1 MAVMTPRDPL
11 GQAILRAVLIVVAV
25 ALTLYLIVLLR
36 KPITWLVVAAF
47 IAVAMSG
54 PVNLLARH
62 MERGLAIAIAYS
74 ALVMI
79 PIGLGA
85 LLIPSLVGQIE
96 NLGENVPEYA
106 QDVTDFVNENQTLN
120 DLNDKYDFTS
130 ELQSLADDLP
140 SKIGDAAG
148 VLQDIGVGVVNS
160 IFATFTILILSVFM
174 VSGGPR
180 YAEMFVRAQ
189 PAGRAE
195 RVERALRDVANAV
208 GNYVAGALV
217 QATLAGVSAFIVL
230 TILGAPFAGPLAL
243 IVAFFDLIPV
253 VGATIAAVFIGVI
266 MLFVNFPVGVIIW
279 VIWAI
284 GYQQIENYVI
294 QPQIQ
299 KRAVSGR
306 AVHRPGRGALRLDPV
321 RRARRGPRDPGGR
334 DAADHLARVARL
346 PARVADP
353 ADRRPAAAARARPPE
368 SRRPA
373 LAWADGHLSEPV
385 RGRHRRDRGGGAD
398 DPRPGPRDPG
408 AAGARGR
415 QPGRGAGLVQGREPA
430 ADRVV
435 QDPRGAEQG
444 RRPERRRA
452 RARAGRGERR

>member
-62 MERGLAIAIAYS
+62 MRRGLAIAIAYS

-148 VLQDIGVGVVNS
+148 LLQDIGVGVVNS

-230 TILGAPFAGPLAL
+230 TILGAPFAGPLSL

-299 KRAVSGR
+299 KRAVSVEPFIVLV
-306 AVHRPGRGALRLDPV
+306 AVLFGSTLFGVLGAV
-321 RRARRGPRDPGGR
+321 
-334 DAADHLARVARL
+334 LAI
-346 PARVADP
+346 
-353 ADRRPAAAARARPPE
+353 PAAASLQIIWREWRDYRRASLTQPIDGPLPPPE
-368 SRRPA
+368 
-373 LAWADGHLSEPV
+373 LAT
-385 RGRHRRDRGGGAD
+385 
-398 DPRPGPRDPG
+398 
-408 AAGARGR
+408 
-415 QPGRGAGLVQGREPA
+415 
-430 ADRVV
+430 
-435 QDPRGAEQG
+435 
-444 RRPERRRA
+444 
-452 RARAGRGERR
+452 

>member
-1 MAVMTPRDPL
+1 MRR
-11 GQAILRAVLIVVAV
+11 GFAI
-25 ALTLYLIVLLR
+25 ALTYL
-36 KPITWLVVAAF
+36 
-47 IAVAMSG
+47 
-54 PVNLLARH
+54 
-62 MERGLAIAIAYS
+62 

-96 NLGENVPEYA
+96 DLAANVPEYA

-120 DLNDKYDFTS
+120 DLNDKYNFTS

-160 IFATFTILILSVFM
+160 IFATVTILILSIFM

-180 YAEMFVRAQ
+180 WAEAFVRAQ
-189 PAGRAE
+189 PPGRAE
-195 RVERALRDVANAV
+195 RVERALRDVANAI

-217 QATLAGVSAFIVL
+217 QATVAGVTSFIVL

-253 VGATIAAVFIGVI
+253 VGATIAAVLIGVV

-284 GYQQIENYVI
+284 AYQQIENYLI

-299 KRAVSGR
+299 KRAVQVEAFVILV
-306 AVHRPGRGALRLDPV
+306 AVLFGSTLFGIIGAILAIPIAASLQIVWREYRDY
-321 RRARRGPRDPGGR
+321 RRESL
-334 DAADHLARVARL
+334 AA
-346 PARVADP
+346 
-353 ADRRPAAAARARPPE
+353 PPE
-368 SRRPA
+368 A
-373 LAWADGHLSEPV
+373 
-385 RGRHRRDRGGGAD
+385 GG
-398 DPRPGPRDPG
+398 PSLEVPG
-408 AAGARGR
+408 
-415 QPGRGAGLVQGREPA
+415 
-430 ADRVV
+430 
-435 QDPRGAEQG
+435 
-444 RRPERRRA
+444 
-452 RARAGRGERR
+452 